1 MTAKDHLKQQYT
13 EIKVWS
19 VLGHIRLG
27 ESLNIRRKK
36 KICCFRKPDRP

>member
-27 ESLNIRRKK
+27 ESLNIN
-36 KICCFRKPDRP
+36 INVQLWA